1 MVPSKTYGITITY
14 YTAFTVPYSN
24 DSQGPV
30 KPRQSQLHTTL
41 PLQCFTA
48 MTVLMVPS
56 ET

>member
-14 YTAFTVPYSN
+14 YTVFTVPYSN

-30 KPRQSQLHTTL
+30 KPRESQLHTTL